1 MNKQYAEDLAML
13 RVLSIVELTTK
24 QIVFTEG
31 GTGRKNQK
39 KNKKNKKIVE
49 SDVKIYRK
57 TNKMLIQNWK
67 FGQ

>member
-13 RVLSIVELTTK
+13 RVLVQLKTK

-31 GTGRKNQK
+31 GTGRKK
-39 KNKKNKKIVE
+39 HHKKKNKKIVE